1 MIKLDI
7 TTRSFEADTKLK
19 DYIEEKIGGLDKFL
33 PRHVRSLAEGK
44 ILLQEDP
51 NGREDN
57 RLVCEAILT
66 IGGTTLVCHEGTIN
80 MYASVDIVV
89 AKLKAQ
95 ICTYKDKHVRGPRRS
110 RMLAR
115 WFGRTAPETDLG
127 TSEPT
132 L

>member
-1 MIKLDI
+1 MIKLNI
-7 TTRSFEADTKLK
+7 ATRNFEADTKLK
-19 DYIEEKIGGLDKFL
+19 DYIEEKIGSLDKFL
-33 PRHVRSLAEGK
+33 PRSVRGLAEGK
-44 ILLQEDP
+44 IVLETDP

-66 IGGTTLVCHEGTIN
+66 IGGTTLVCREGAIN

-95 ICTYKDKHVRGPRRS
+95 ICTYKEKHVKGPRRL
-110 RMLAR
+110 RMLSR
-115 WFGRTAPETDLG
+115 WFGRTQESDLG